1 MEQGTGV
8 EPFLVQIHPPLT
20 FSDYFAP
27 CICPKR
33 CARFLVRKR
42 KKPAPGL
49 AMIAIP
55 KPVFSDYTVFWAVFA
70 LKTRKLPDLPQ
81 TVRRG
86 RVFAPKVHQRAAL
99 SFV

>member
-1 MEQGTGV
+1 
-8 EPFLVQIHPPLT
+8 
-20 FSDYFAP
+20 
-27 CICPKR
+27 
-33 CARFLVRKR
+33 
-42 KKPAPGL
+42 
-49 AMIAIP
+49 MIAIP
-55 KPVFSDYTVFWAVFA
+55 KPVLSDYTVFWAVFA

>member
-1 MEQGTGV
+1 
-8 EPFLVQIHPPLT
+8 
-20 FSDYFAP
+20 
-27 CICPKR
+27 
-33 CARFLVRKR
+33 
-42 KKPAPGL
+42 
-49 AMIAIP
+49 MIAIP

-99 SFV
+99 SFVLTLRVTPQSTDHARKAGDTVKDNWKKELI